1 MIPNQPVPTPPAA
14 FNPRRGT
21 LVTRAYLQKLIKKG
35 VGSGERES
43 YRPWLKI
50 RSVPS
55 KGTSRTVPGVRVA
68 RGHHCLSNSE
78 YMFLVLMEFNQDIMD
93 IREQFPLIDYDETYS
108 IALQKNIR
116 PALYIGT
123 DVPFVFTADFM
134 LSFARPGKE
143 PSLVAISLKYRE
155 EIDVA
160 SVDKRKRIFEKQEI
174 EKEYWIRHGV
184 KSKLCFYE
192 DLPHTKIKN
201 LIILR
206 DYANLPLS
214 VASDNNLH
222 KIIRFFEVLADPED
236 IENMSLR
243 SLLRLVSQN
252 VYMEYKTAKDVFFY
266 LVWHKKIVINLD
278 LYELNLSKPIVGL
291 RVLSSNPHSGRSSL
305 NGQFSH

>member
-1 MIPNQPVPTPPAA
+1 MIPNQPAPIPPAA

-21 LVTRAYLQKLIKKG
+21 LVTRDYLQKLIKKG

-68 RGHHCLSNSE
+68 RVHHCLSNSE
-78 YMFLVLMEFNQDIMD
+78 YMFLVLVEFNQDIVD

-116 PALYIGT
+116 PALYVGT

-134 LSFARPGKE
+134 LSFARPGNE

-155 EIDVA
+155 EINAA

-174 EKEYWIRHGV
+174 EKEYWARRGV
-184 KSKLCFYE
+184 RSTLCFYE

-214 VASDNNLH
+214 VASDKNLN
-222 KIIRFFEVLADPED
+222 KIIGFFEALADPEG
-236 IENMSLR
+236 IENIPLR
-243 SLLRLVSQN
+243 SLIRTVSQN
-252 VYMEYKTAKDVFFY
+252 VYMEYKTVKELFFY
-266 LVWHKKIVINLD
+266 LIWHKKIFIDLD
-278 LYELNLSKPIVGL
+278 LYQLNLSKPVVGL
-291 RVLSSNPHSGRSSL
+291 RVLSSSSHSDRSSS
-305 NGQFSH
+305 NGQISN

>member
-1 MIPNQPVPTPPAA
+1 MTPNQPTPTSPAA

-21 LVTRAYLQKLIKKG
+21 LVTREYLDKLIKKG

-55 KGTSRTVPGVRVA
+55 RGTSRIIPGVRVT
-68 RGHHCLSNSE
+68 RGHHCLSNNE
-78 YMFLVLMEFNQDIMD
+78 YMFLVLMEFNQDITD

-116 PALYIGT
+116 PALYVGT

-134 LSFARPGKE
+134 LSFARAGEE
-143 PSLVAISLKYRE
+143 PNLVAISLKYKE
-155 EIDVA
+155 EINSS
-160 SVDKRKRIFEKQEI
+160 SVTQRKRTFEKQEI
-174 EKEYWIRHGV
+174 EKEYWARRGV

-214 VASDNNLH
+214 VASDINLR
-222 KIIRFFEVLADPED
+222 KIMQFLIAADSKAVED
-236 IENMSLR
+236 IPLR
-243 SLLRLVSQN
+243 RLLRLISQS
-252 VYMEYKTAKDVFFY
+252 VYIEYMVVKDLFFY
-266 LVWHKKIVINLD
+266 LVWHKKISINLD
-278 LYELNLSKPIVGL
+278 SYELNISKPIMELCVPSL
-291 RVLSSNPHSGRSSL
+291 NSHSGRSIL
-305 NGQFSH
+305 NGQLSD